1 MTNQLAQTAL
11 TVAFNTVA
19 VSALLFFAAQF
30 LTGIPAFMA
39 HTKPTPA
46 VEEPT
51 PQEVADVW
59 DFWTDGEESGMA
71 PIEAPDDAEDFE
83 TQRAEG
89 MTKKQLIATI
99 ATLDPEFKASMRSSK
114 AKLVSDYLALVDL
127 MG

>member
-39 HTKPTPA
+39 RTAPA
-46 VEEPT
+46 PRVEEPT
-51 PQEVADVW
+51 PQEVENVW
-59 DFWTDGEESGMA
+59 DFRTDEEEDTKAA
-71 PIEAPDDAEDFE
+71 PVEYSEFRQAD
-83 TQRAEG
+83 G
-89 MTKKQLIATI
+89 MTKKQLVAAINS
-99 ATLDPEFKASMRSSK
+99 LDPEFKASMRSSK
-114 AKLVSDYLALVDL
+114 AKLVSNYRTLVDL